1 MLATLLDLNECEG
14 PSPCDGNAQC
24 TNTIGSFSCDC
35 NEGYSGDGM
44 TCTGLN
50 FNAEDANLC
59 LCIEII
65 MLDSTPACRSTV
77 VVKLL
82 HSCYSARY

>member
-1 MLATLLDLNECEG
+1 
-14 PSPCDGNAQC
+14 
-24 TNTIGSFSCDC
+24 
-35 NEGYSGDGM
+35 M

-59 LCIEII
+59 LCFKI

>member
-1 MLATLLDLNECEG
+1 
-14 PSPCDGNAQC
+14 
-24 TNTIGSFSCDC
+24 
-35 NEGYSGDGM
+35 M
-44 TCTGLN
+44 TCTGLT

-59 LCIEII
+59 LCYEII